1 MKLASAAQMRE
12 LDRQAIEERKIPSID
27 LMDRAA
33 EGVARAALSLLPQ
46 NTAPG
51 KVPGGSIL
59 RQRQQRGRWNCSS
72 KNPVSK
78 WCKGKNIPGW
88 GL

>member
-33 EGVARAALSLLPQ
+33 EGVARAALSL
-46 NTAPG
+46 
-51 KVPGGSIL
+51 PGGSIL
-59 RQRQQRGRWNCSS
+59 RQRQQRGRRNCSS

>member
-12 LDRQAIEERKIPSID
+12 LDRQVIEERKIPSID

-33 EGVARAALSLLPQ
+33 EGVARAALSLLPG
-46 NTAPG
+46 ASAKCRAAVFCG
-51 KVPGGSIL
+51 
-59 RQRQQRGRWNCSS
+59 QRQQWGRRNCGG

-78 WCKGKNIPGW
+78 WCKGKNISGW
-88 GL
+88 RL